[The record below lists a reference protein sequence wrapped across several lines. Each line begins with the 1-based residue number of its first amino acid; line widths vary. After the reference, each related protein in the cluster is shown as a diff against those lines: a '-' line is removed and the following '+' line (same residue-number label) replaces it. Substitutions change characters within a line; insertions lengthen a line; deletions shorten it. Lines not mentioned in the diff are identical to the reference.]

1 MIRPSDRV
9 SDIQPYY
16 FATKLKEIAKLNE
29 NGAKVINLGIGSP
42 DLNPPESAVETLKS
56 SLKVNAAHQYQS
68 YYGLPELRQA
78 FIDFYQQHYMTRIE
92 SIQHVL
98 PLIGSK
104 EGIMHISMAYLNQG
118 DKVLVPNPGYPA
130 YSACTQLAGGLPLHY
145 NLDGKN
151 NWIPDLD
158 KIKQLD
164 LTDVK
169 LMWINSPHMPSGSV
183 IPKETLSDLI
193 SFACEYNI
201 LLCHD
206 NPYAFILNDE
216 PQSIMSLRG
225 ATDCCLELFS
235 LSKAFNMSGWRIGAL
250 IGDPSLLDPIIR
262 FKSNMDSGMFKPMQL
277 AAVSALMSD
286 QSWFDNLN
294 ATYRKR
300 KETVHQILDSLRCK
314 YNENQSGLFVW
325 AQHPILSG
333 RELSDKILADAKV
346 FITPGFIFGDQG
358 RASIRISLCNT
369 VEVLNNAHQRILQT
383 L

>member
-358 RASIRISLCNT
+358 RTSIRISLCNT

>member
-16 FATKLKEIAKLNE
+16 FATKLKEIAELNE

-92 SIQHVL
+92 SIQNVL

-193 SFACEYNI
+193 SFACEHNI

-250 IGDPSLLDPIIR
+250 IGDPRLLDPIIR

-314 YNENQSGLFVW
+314 YNETQSGLFVW
-325 AQHPILSG
+325 AQHPILTG